1 MNAFII
7 GRVYYQKFHCI
18 LQNLLILYAQYVI
31 AEFGHEELDLH
42 SICIIDHTL
51 PSINRAIISTFTY
64 TSMASNS
71 TSNCKCYFAVRLHV
85 RVLLLP

>member
-7 GRVYYQKFHCI
+7 GRLYCQKFHCI

-51 PSINRAIISTFTY
+51 PSINRIIINNFTY
-64 TSMASNS
+64 TVWPVIARVIAS
-71 TSNCKCYFAVRLHV
+71 AI
-85 RVLLLP
+85 LLYDYT